1 MGELDAV
8 NVPPLSR
15 AAMFRDAKTRLNAD
29 ELNRVLLSAE
39 ARFVLR
45 SGHRM
50 LGSERPVSDAHGGV
64 ITQLTGAD
72 VAAILGSAPSLQD
85 AYFLGRTLV
94 DSTPVFAVAHTE
106 ALAVDDVQRV
116 TGQNHRWLVLRDD
129 VDALSQQDIGIFT
142 TVLALANWHREAAF
156 SPATGVRTHPAQGGW
171 MRIDS
176 ESGLEIYPRT
186 DPAVI
191 VLITDGDD
199 RVLLGS
205 NVLWEADRFS
215 LLAGFVEAGES
226 LEAAVHREMEE
237 EAGVRVTHLR
247 YVASQPWPFPR
258 SLMIGFIAELAD
270 DQRSDD
276 VTPDETEIAALRWFT
291 RDELLAKPALVTL
304 PGKAS
309 IARHILDG
317 WLYRREGFVS

>member
-1 MGELDAV
+1 MGEWEAV

-15 AAMFRDAKTRLNAD
+15 AAMFRDAPTRLNAD
-29 ELNRVLLSAE
+29 ELNRVLHSDE
-39 ARFVLR
+39 ARFVLL
-45 SGHRM
+45 SENRM
-50 LGSERPVSDAHGGV
+50 LGDVRPLEHAEGET
-64 ITQLTGAD
+64 IAQLTAT
-72 VAAILGSAPSLQD
+72 AAATILGSMPSLEN
-85 AYFLGRTLV
+85 AHFLGRTLF
-94 DSTPVFAVAHTE
+94 DATPVFAVAHTE
-106 ALAVDDVQRV
+106 TLAVEDVQRV

-129 VDALSQQDIGIFT
+129 IDTLSKQDIGIFT
-142 TVLALANWHREAAF
+142 TALALANWHREAAF
-156 SPATGVRTHPAQGGW
+156 SPVTGARTHPAQGGW

-176 ESGLEIYPRT
+176 ESGVEIYPRT

-237 EAGVRVTHLR
+237 EAGVRVTNLR

-258 SLMIGFIAELAD
+258 SLMIGFMAELAA

-276 VTPDETEIAALRWFT
+276 LTPDETEIAALRWFT
-291 RDELLAKPALVTL
+291 RDELLAKPALITL